1 MNRDKFITYC
11 KNYLAPK
18 KIVDEYFQEETEP
31 KEDYT
36 SEDADKVYKKY
47 IDYLTTVKEAKSN
60 PKCTKPAGGGRCT
73 SISYHWHNW
82 DDDAWG

>member
-1 MNRDKFITYC
+1 MKRDKFISYC
-11 KNYLAPK
+11 KNYIAPK
-18 KIVDEYFQEETEP
+18 KIVDEYFQEEAES
-31 KEDYT
+31 KEEYT

-60 PKCTKPAGGGRCT
+60 PQCKNPAGGGRCT
-73 SISYHWHNW
+73 SIAYHWHNW

>member
-1 MNRDKFITYC
+1 MKRAELITYC

-60 PKCTKPAGGGRCT
+60 PQCTKPAGGGRCT

>member
-1 MNRDKFITYC
+1 MKRDKFITYC

-36 SEDADKVYKKY
+36 SEDCVGVMK
-47 IDYLTTVKEAKSN
+47 
-60 PKCTKPAGGGRCT
+60 
-73 SISYHWHNW
+73 
-82 DDDAWG
+82 